1 MDDDDDTDFGDLI
14 RSGKALL
21 YSIGKREA
29 YRGSNRG
36 RDGDGTTIMAF
47 FRGNIR
53 FVNVVANWGVDAVEE
68 EDAYVDATVAGVNVE
83 DDDDD
88 TTLLFLFIGVICFGV
103 PWSYCCSGSESV
115 QIISIEVSMILL
127 SSLSHKARSFY

>member
-14 RSGKALL
+14 CSGKALL

-47 FRGNIR
+47 FRGTIR

-103 PWSYCCSGSESV
+103 PWSYC
-115 QIISIEVSMILL
+115 
-127 SSLSHKARSFY
+127 